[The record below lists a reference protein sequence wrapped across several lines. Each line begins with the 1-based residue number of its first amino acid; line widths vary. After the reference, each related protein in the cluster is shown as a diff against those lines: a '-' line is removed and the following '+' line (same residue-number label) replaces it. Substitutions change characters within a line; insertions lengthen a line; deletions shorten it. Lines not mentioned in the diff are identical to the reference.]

1 MAITSLIE
9 GDPVGAVTARISGW
23 VYFVNLAIGIAPP
36 GVVPSWSHVYVEGV
50 GGSKLF
56 EIRHKAL
63 IADLVAAIDN
73 AELSIFLT

>member
-9 GDPVGAVTARISGW
+9 GNPVGAISARLDGRMDND
-23 VYFVNLAIGIAPP
+23 NLTIGIAPP
-36 GVVPSWSHVYVEGV
+36 GVVPSWSHVHVKGV
-50 GGSKLF
+50 SGSKLF